1 MILLTPHSLTQRQ
14 RVPVVSMGLVL
25 KEVDTTASLVP
36 QSMSGLNTES
46 WLLDDTNPGKGIVY
60 RVQSIKTDYGTNT
73 PTIQLEHVIQCL
85 GDQILFGEIT
95 AAMMGGG
102 TTCTAKQAVQYIL
115 KRSSDWTLGKWETN
129 NPSNAYKFDGDT
141 LLDAL
146 ETVKKTLDDCR
157 WTYDLTVYPFK
168 LNFIKKATANPCELR
183 PGRNLVTVSRT
194 IEKNGMYTRFFPI
207 GKNDLHIP
215 GEYVQKNTGTYG
227 VKEKAEVDTSRE
239 TVEDLRA
246 WANQRLKV
254 HAQPRVNVVADGL
267 NLSAATGEDLDK
279 LTVLRPC
286 KIPLEEFSTTIEEE
300 IVELNYRDKVN
311 EPENV
316 RVTMAN
322 EQEDV
327 LKILANEIK
336 EGAGPNGSGRG
347 GGGRGG
353 ARQAKEDNAWFEDTN
368 EHVAMC
374 ARGIIGV
381 DANGKVNWERL
392 SRLDVDGGGI
402 HGSVQQVQNGIT
414 VMEGRLELT
423 ESSFEAT
430 VQNIGGA
437 DGKITAASIC
447 LAINQAGSQAKISAD
462 HIILTG
468 RTTIN
473 DVMGISDNS
482 VNIKTKMRVNGEI
495 TTSSLSLRSGSDS
508 MSINEASLSTTIK
521 KAEITNNG
529 KTLKLT
535 PYRGDPINFE
545 KAADLTGSWA
555 SGVFT
560 AVSGDKSLVT
570 SLAPAPGQA
579 TWEGNVVSIPIYA
592 TIGSSGVLHNT
603 GKVATA
609 TKPDDVI
616 TYGTLS
622 ESGSNPGGADRYYD
636 LDTRYAYHY
645 FYVTVNGVSHRI
657 VCRTS

>member
-1 MILLTPHSLTQRQ
+1 MILLTPHSLTQVR

-36 QSMSGLNTES
+36 ESMSGLNTES

-194 IEKNGMYTRFFPI
+194 IEKSGMYTRFYPI

-215 GEYVQKNTGTYG
+215 GEYVQKNTGKYG
-227 VKEKAEVDTSRE
+227 VKEKNEVDTSRE
-239 TVEDLRA
+239 TVEDLLA
-246 WANQRLKV
+246 WADQRLKI

-468 RTTIN
+468 KTTIN

-495 TTSSLSLRSGSDS
+495 MTSGLTLRSGSDS

-560 AVSGDKSLVT
+560 AVCGDKSLPT

-579 TWEGNVVSIPIYA
+579 TWDGNIVSIPIYA
-592 TIGSSGVLHNT
+592 TIGSSGVLHDT

-609 TKPDDVI
+609 TKPADTI
-616 TYGTLS
+616 TYGNLS
-622 ESGSNPGGADRYYD
+622 ESGSNPGGAERVYD
-636 LDTRYAYHY
+636 LDTRYTFHY
-645 FYVTVNGVSHRI
+645 FNVTVNGVSHRI
-657 VCRTS
+657 VCRT

>member
-1 MILLTPHSLTQRQ
+1 MILLTPHSLTQVR

-36 QSMSGLNTES
+36 ESMSGLNTES

-146 ETVKKTLDDCR
+146 QTVKRTLDDCR
-157 WTYDLTVYPFK
+157 WTYDLTVYPFR

-194 IEKNGMYTRFFPI
+194 IEKNGMYTRFYPI

-246 WANQRLKV
+246 WADQRLKV
-254 HAQPRVNVVADGL
+254 HAHPRVNVVADGL

-286 KIPLEEFSTTIEEE
+286 KIPLEEFATTIEED

-402 HGSVQQVQNGIT
+402 HGSVVEMQNGIGI
-414 VMEGRLELT
+414 MEGRLELT

-430 VQNIGGA
+430 VQAIGSG
-437 DGKITAASIC
+437 GKITAASIC
-447 LAINQAGSQAKISAD
+447 LAINQAGSQANISAD

-468 RTTIN
+468 RTKINDILAVEAGSVYIKSPLRVNGTVMTSGVDLRSGGSGITIN
-473 DVMGISDNS
+473 DSLMAGV
-482 VNIKTKMRVNGEI
+482 IKR
-495 TTSSLSLRSGSDS
+495 
-508 MSINEASLSTTIK
+508 
-521 KAEITNNG
+521 AEIVSGNQ
-529 KTLKLT
+529 LKLT
-535 PYRGDPINFE
+535 PVRGDPITFS
-545 KAADLTGSWA
+545 KAIDRFDLGWVG
-555 SGVFT
+555 GVFT
-560 AVSGDKSLVT
+560 AEAKPQNQSCWTEIAGGSPEWENGKVKIPIVARNSS
-570 SLAPAPGQA
+570 APGTTVQ
-579 TWEGNVVSIPIYA
+579 TGKEVEA
-592 TIGSSGVLHNT
+592 TISWSYSTYASESSGQ
-603 GKVATA
+603 
-609 TKPDDVI
+609 P
-616 TYGTLS
+616 S
-622 ESGSNPGGADRYYD
+622 GGAKYYD
-636 LDTRYAYHY
+636 LDTRYAYHS
-645 FYVTVNGVSHRI
+645 FYVTVGGESKLI

>member
-1 MILLTPHSLTQRQ
+1 MIQLTPHSLTQVR

-36 QSMSGLNTES
+36 ESMSGLNTES

-115 KRSSDWTLGKWETN
+115 KKSEDWTLGKWETN
-129 NPSNAYKFDGDT
+129 NPSNAYKFDGDP

-194 IEKNGMYTRFFPI
+194 IEKSGMYTRFYPI
-207 GKNDLHIP
+207 GKNDLHLP
-215 GEYVQKNTGTYG
+215 GSGYVQKNTGTYG
-227 VKEKAEVDTSRE
+227 IVEKTEVDSSRE
-239 TVEDLRA
+239 TVADLQA

-316 RVTMAN
+316 RVTTAN
-322 EQEDV
+322 EQEDA

-402 HGSVQQVQNGIT
+402 HGSVVEMQNGIGI
-414 VMEGRLELT
+414 MEGRLELT

-430 VQNIGGA
+430 VQSIGVG
-437 DGKITAASIC
+437 GKITAASIC
-447 LAINQAGSQAKISAD
+447 LAINQAGSQANISAD

-468 RTTIN
+468 KTKINDILAVESGSVYIRSPLRVNGTVMTSGVDLRSGGSGITIN
-473 DVMGISDNS
+473 D
-482 VNIKTKMRVNGEI
+482 
-495 TTSSLSLRSGSDS
+495 SLMAGV
-508 MSINEASLSTTIK
+508 IK
-521 KAEITNNG
+521 KAEITSG
-529 KTLKLT
+529 GQLRLT
-535 PYRGDPINFE
+535 PVRGDPITFS
-545 KAADLTGSWA
+545 KAIDRFDLGWVG
-555 SGVFT
+555 GVFT
-560 AVSGDKSLVT
+560 AEAKPQNQSCWTEIAGGSPEWENGKVKIPIVARNSS
-570 SLAPAPGQA
+570 APGTTVQ
-579 TWEGNVVSIPIYA
+579 TGKEVEA
-592 TIGSSGVLHNT
+592 TISWSYSTYASESSGQ
-603 GKVATA
+603 
-609 TKPDDVI
+609 P
-616 TYGTLS
+616 S
-622 ESGSNPGGADRYYD
+622 GGAKYYD
-636 LDTRYAYHY
+636 LDTRYAYHS
-645 FYVTVNGVSHRI
+645 FYVTVGGESKLI

>member
-1 MILLTPHSLTQRQ
+1 MIQLTPHSLTQVR

-36 QSMSGLNTES
+36 ESMSGLNTES

-157 WTYDLTVYPFK
+157 WTYDLSAYPFK
-168 LNFIKKATANPCELR
+168 LNFIKKITSNPCELR

-194 IEKNGMYTRFFPI
+194 IEKSGMYTRFFPI

-215 GEYVQKNTGTYG
+215 GEYMQKNTGTYG
-227 VKEKAEVDTSRE
+227 VKEKSEVDTSRE
-239 TVEDLRA
+239 TVADLQA
-246 WANQRLKV
+246 WANQRLKI

-402 HGSVQQVQNGIT
+402 HGSVVEMQNGIGI
-414 VMEGRLELT
+414 MEGRLELT

-430 VQNIGGA
+430 VQAIGSG
-437 DGKITAASIC
+437 GKITAASIC
-447 LAINQAGSQAKISAD
+447 LAINQAGSQANISAD

-468 RTTIN
+468 KTKINDILAVESGSVYIRSPLRVNGTVMTSGVDLRSGGSGITIN
-473 DVMGISDNS
+473 D
-482 VNIKTKMRVNGEI
+482 
-495 TTSSLSLRSGSDS
+495 SLMAGV
-508 MSINEASLSTTIK
+508 IK
-521 KAEITNNG
+521 KAEITSG
-529 KTLKLT
+529 GQLRLT
-535 PYRGDPINFE
+535 PVRGDPITFN
-545 KAADLTGSWA
+545 KAIDRFNLGWVG
-555 SGVFT
+555 GVFT
-560 AVSGDKSLVT
+560 AEAKPQNQSCWTEIAGGSPEWENGKVKIPIVARNSS
-570 SLAPAPGQA
+570 APGTTVQ
-579 TWEGNVVSIPIYA
+579 TGKEVEA
-592 TIGSSGVLHNT
+592 TISWSYSTYASESSGQ
-603 GKVATA
+603 
-609 TKPDDVI
+609 P
-616 TYGTLS
+616 S
-622 ESGSNPGGADRYYD
+622 GGAKYYD
-636 LDTRYAYHY
+636 LDTRYAYHS
-645 FYVTVNGVSHRI
+645 FYVTVGGESKLI

>member
-1 MILLTPHSLTQRQ
+1 MIQLTPHSLTQVR

-36 QSMSGLNTES
+36 ESMSGLNTES

-157 WTYDLTVYPFK
+157 WTCDLTVYPFK

-194 IEKNGMYTRFFPI
+194 IEKSGMYTRFFPI

-215 GEYVQKNTGTYG
+215 GEYMQKNTGTYG
-227 VKEKAEVDTSRE
+227 VKEKSEVDTSRE
-239 TVEDLRA
+239 TVEDLLA
-246 WANQRLKV
+246 WANQRLKI

-423 ESSFEAT
+423 ESGFEAT

-447 LAINQAGSQAKISAD
+447 LAINQSGSQAKISAD

-468 RTTIN
+468 KTTIN

-495 TTSSLSLRSGSDS
+495 MTSGLTLRSGSDS

-560 AVSGDKSLVT
+560 AVCGDKSLPT

-579 TWEGNVVSIPIYA
+579 TWDGNIVSIPIYA
-592 TIGSSGVLHNT
+592 TIGSSGVLHDT

-616 TYGTLS
+616 TYGTLN
-622 ESGSNPGGADRYYD
+622 ESASNPGGADRSYD
-636 LDTRYAYHY
+636 LNTRYAYHY

>member
-1 MILLTPHSLTQRQ
+1 MILLTPHSLTQVR

-36 QSMSGLNTES
+36 ESMSGLNTES

-146 ETVKKTLDDCR
+146 QTVKRTLDDCR
-157 WTYDLTVYPFK
+157 WTYDMTVYPFK

-246 WANQRLKV
+246 WANQRLKI

-381 DANGKVNWERL
+381 DASGKVNWERL

-402 HGSVQQVQNGIT
+402 HGSVVEMQNGIGI
-414 VMEGRLELT
+414 MEGRLELT

-430 VQNIGGA
+430 VQAIGVG
-437 DGKITAASIC
+437 GKITAASIC
-447 LAINQAGSQAKISAD
+447 LAINQAGSQANISAD

-468 RTTIN
+468 RTKINDILSVEAGSVYIKSPLRVNGTVMTSGVDLRSGGSGITIN
-473 DVMGISDNS
+473 DSLMAGV
-482 VNIKTKMRVNGEI
+482 IKR
-495 TTSSLSLRSGSDS
+495 
-508 MSINEASLSTTIK
+508 
-521 KAEITNNG
+521 AEIVSGNQ
-529 KTLKLT
+529 LKLT
-535 PYRGDPINFE
+535 PVRGDPITFS
-545 KAADLTGSWA
+545 KAIDRFDLGWVG
-555 SGVFT
+555 GVFT
-560 AVSGDKSLVT
+560 AEAKPQNQSCWTEIAGGSPEWENGKVKIPIVARNSS
-570 SLAPAPGQA
+570 APGTTVQ
-579 TWEGNVVSIPIYA
+579 TGKEVEA
-592 TIGSSGVLHNT
+592 TISWSYSAYASESSGQ
-603 GKVATA
+603 
-609 TKPDDVI
+609 P
-616 TYGTLS
+616 S
-622 ESGSNPGGADRYYD
+622 GGAKFYD
-636 LDTRYAYHY
+636 LDTRYAYHS
-645 FYVTVNGVSHRI
+645 FYVTVGGESKLI

>member
-609 TKPDDVI
+609 TKPEDTI

>member
-1 MILLTPHSLTQRQ
+1 MILLTPHSLTQVR

-36 QSMSGLNTES
+36 ESMSGLNTES

-157 WTYDLTVYPFK
+157 WTCDLTVYPFK

-194 IEKNGMYTRFFPI
+194 IEKSGMYTRFFPI

-215 GEYVQKNTGTYG
+215 GEYMQKNTGTYG
-227 VKEKAEVDTSRE
+227 VKEKSEVDTSRE

-246 WANQRLKV
+246 WANQRLKI

-423 ESSFEAT
+423 ESGFEAT

-447 LAINQAGSQAKISAD
+447 LAINQSGSQAKISAD

-468 RTTIN
+468 KTTIN

-495 TTSSLSLRSGSDS
+495 MTSGLTLRSGSDS

-560 AVSGDKSLVT
+560 AVCGDKSLPT

-579 TWEGNVVSIPIYA
+579 TWDGNIVSIPIYA
-592 TIGSSGVLHNT
+592 TIGSSGVLHDT

-616 TYGTLS
+616 TYGTMS

-645 FYVTVNGVSHRI
+645 FSVTVNGVSHRI